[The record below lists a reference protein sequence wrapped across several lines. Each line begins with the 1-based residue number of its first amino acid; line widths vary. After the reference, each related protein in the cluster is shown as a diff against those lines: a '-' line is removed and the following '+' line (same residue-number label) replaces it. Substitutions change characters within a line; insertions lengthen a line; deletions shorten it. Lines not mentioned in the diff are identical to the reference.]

1 MKTSSRAHSIQDLF
15 SAFQEMK
22 QDVLGAFQVFATDTE
37 VRLSRLET
45 KFRDVETAIVKLE
58 SKVDGLESRMVTK
71 DYLDDK
77 IADLRGDLVV
87 LSRKSNK
94 KLETVIEELVANHSL
109 KRSVADRILAMEPFA
124 QHS

>member
-1 MKTSSRAHSIQDLF
+1 MNKF
-15 SAFQEMK
+15 
-22 QDVLGAFQVFATDTE
+22 
-37 VRLSRLET
+37 ET
-45 KFRDVETAIVKLE
+45 KVDGLE
-58 SKVDGLESRMVTK
+58 SKISGLESRMVTK

-77 IADLRGDLVV
+77 IVDLRGDLVV

-124 QHS
+124 KHS

>member
-1 MKTSSRAHSIQDLF
+1 
-15 SAFQEMK
+15 
-22 QDVLGAFQVFATDTE
+22 
-37 VRLSRLET
+37 
-45 KFRDVETAIVKLE
+45 
-58 SKVDGLESRMVTK
+58 MVTK